1 MVPDT
6 LWKEYLRWWIHRPSK
21 IIMLF
26 IMSVNMKG
34 DYMEIKTNK
43 ELAQAVNDIIIQSG
57 IKKTFLSDKLGISRQ
72 ALDNMLAKKHFS
84 IDDAN
89 KILSLIGYTV
99 ETSIKK
105 IENIQLK

>member
-43 ELAQAVNDIIIQSG
+43 ELAQAVNDAIKESG
-57 IKKTFLSDKLGISRQ
+57 YKKSYISDKLGISRQ
-72 ALDNMLAKKHFS
+72 AFS
-84 IDDAN
+84 NFMNKANFSLDDAN
-89 KILSLIGYTV
+89 KILNIIGKKTYT
-99 ETSIKK
+99 EIH
-105 IENIQLK
+105 